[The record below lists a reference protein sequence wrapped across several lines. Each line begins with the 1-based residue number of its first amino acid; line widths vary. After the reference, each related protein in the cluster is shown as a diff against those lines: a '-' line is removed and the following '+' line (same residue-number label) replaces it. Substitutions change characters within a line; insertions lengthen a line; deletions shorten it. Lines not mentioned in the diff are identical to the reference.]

1 MRGSPQPFKGVEKV
15 CPVLPAEL
23 SQACGRDEG
32 TVVTTLPCPMTDL
45 GMGHG
50 RERGWFGLG
59 PEAGLVVVVIAD
71 FRIL

>member
-1 MRGSPQPFKGVEKV
+1 M
-15 CPVLPAEL
+15 LPAEL
-23 SQACGRDEG
+23 FQACGRDEG
-32 TVVTTLPCPMTDL
+32 TVVTPLPCPMTEL

-50 RERGWFGLG
+50 RERGWYGHG